1 MLFSIFFLLWLS
13 LDIIVELFDHQSN
26 LLLLILL
33 LLQQLTLVNS
43 HLLRYLLTHL
53 DLLLQILQ
61 HPSIVEEHLESRLQA
76 SAVWGSGRD
85 VHFPL
90 WEDGILSI
98 H

>member
-1 MLFSIFFLLWLS
+1 MLFSIFFFLWLS
-13 LDIIVELFDHQSN
+13 LDVIVDLFDHQSD

-33 LLQQLTLVNS
+33 LLQQFTLVNS
-43 HLLRYLLTHL
+43 HLLGHLLTHL

-61 HPSIVEEHLESRLQA
+61 HSSFVEEHLESRLQA
-76 SAVWGSGRD
+76 STVWRSGRD

-90 WEDGILSI
+90 WENGILSI